1 MLDQNNTSE
10 IPSGVSE
17 SASYMKTIIILMKPY
32 PKKVALIVKV
42 WLKSILQNFFRGA
55 RAIDSEPSNF
65 KEDNDTQQLFDQ
77 EPLEEEDFEIPAF
90 LRRQKF

>member
-1 MLDQNNTSE
+1 M
-10 IPSGVSE
+10 
-17 SASYMKTIIILMKPY
+17 
-32 PKKVALIVKV
+32 KV
-42 WLKSILQNFFRGA
+42 WLKAYSKTFFRGA
-55 RAIDSEPSNF
+55 RAIDSEPSNL